1 MLIGYTRT
9 NMNGETDPRDFE
21 QFMLR
26 PKRAARP
33 YVSGDFRPLGE
44 IAACELPATF
54 PVPGGEYVVG
64 TDRVANQYASD
75 TAAFKAAAEA
85 CSRSSMP
92 RPMSVLPIG

>member
-9 NMNGETDPRDFE
+9 NMNVETDPE
-21 QFMLR
+21 ISNNSCCLR
-26 PKRAARP
+26 SRPPAA

>member
-21 QFMLR
+21 QFMLP

-75 TAAFKAAAEA
+75 TAAFKAGGGSLFQVVDAAA
-85 CSRSSMP
+85 D
-92 RPMSVLPIG
+92 GAY